1 MSALAVVDPKKR
13 TSLSGPVSGDPWAII
28 DAWAPGAGYRL
39 TEGAGTATRT
49 YQKGSGFLV
58 APMMAAFSLDGSTMH
73 FQAWIAPTFFARLFA
88 LFLIPAS
95 MHVGSGG
102 FVMVLPRN
110 MARKVLNEL
119 MGKLGLPLI
128 S

>member
-1 MSALAVVDPKKR
+1 MSALAVVDPRKR
-13 TSLSGPVSGDPWAII
+13 TSVSGPISGDVWAII
-28 DAWAPGAGYRL
+28 DAWAPGAGYRVI
-39 TEGAGTATRT
+39 EGGGTATRT

-58 APMMAAFSLDGSTMH
+58 APMVAVFSLNEGTLSM
-73 FQAWIAPTFFARLFA
+73 QAWIAPTFFARLFA

-95 MHVGSGG
+95 MHVNSGG

-110 MARKVLNEL
+110 MARKALNEVV
-119 MGKLGLPLI
+119 GKLGLPLI

>member
-28 DAWAPGAGYRL
+28 DAWAPGAGYRVV
-39 TEGAGTATRT
+39 EGAGTATRT

-58 APMMAAFSLDGSTMH
+58 APMMAAFSFTGGTLSM
-73 FQAWIAPTFFARLFA
+73 QAWIAPTFFARVFA

-95 MHVGSGG
+95 MHVNSGG

-110 MARKVLNEL
+110 MARKALNEVV
-119 MGKLGLPLI
+119 GQLGLPLI